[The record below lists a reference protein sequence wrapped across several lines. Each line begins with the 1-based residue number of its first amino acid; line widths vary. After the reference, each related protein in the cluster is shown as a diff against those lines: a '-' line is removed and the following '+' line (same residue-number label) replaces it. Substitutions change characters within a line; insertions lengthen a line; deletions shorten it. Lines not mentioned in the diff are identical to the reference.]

1 MKDSYIEDGISNY
14 FNMSSVTIQS
24 HPDTLANGR
33 KAMLVPTSVSQPTL
47 MEKTLFQLLS
57 LPDEI
62 SISNQMLFKI
72 SEVLALG
79 TFTEIELGLM
89 LIEDLSIRA
98 VRTSF
103 SLLDIDIYSESSK
116 SQDERLFLI
125 PIYLQTKNLRI
136 GKDY

>member
-1 MKDSYIEDGISNY
+1 
-14 FNMSSVTIQS
+14 MSSVTIQS
-24 HPDTLANGR
+24 HPDVLANGR
-33 KAMLVPTSVSQPTL
+33 KALLVPTSVNQPTL

-62 SISNQMLFKI
+62 TIANQMLFKM

-79 TFTEIELGLM
+79 TFTDIELGLM

-103 SLLDIDIYSESSK
+103 SLLDIDVYSESPTA
-116 SQDERLFLI
+116 QDERLFLI
-125 PIYLQTKNLRI
+125 PIYLQTKSLRI
-136 GKDY
+136 GKALSIIPIFL